1 MFPIFY
7 DLVAKKLSNK
17 KDFRY
22 TLIVNLS
29 NNSIY

>member
-22 TLIVNLS
+22 LIVNLS